1 MYHGAA
7 IEPEDEAATNAAL
20 TRLFAEILASP
31 PTSTCPLPGTC
42 PPAEDTTSTQV
53 LSETTSGEVL
63 GLGLVTSGINTA
75 NWAEQ
80 VNVEMGIE
88 RLLEML
94 PSTQDVAIDS
104 STTFDVDMDFSDAL
118 VWDEVSVY

>member
-1 MYHGAA
+1 MYHSAA
-7 IEPEDEAATNAAL
+7 IEPEDEAATDAAL

-31 PTSTCPLPGTC
+31 PTGTCALPGTC
-42 PPAEDTTSTQV
+42 PSAEDADSTQV
-53 LSETTSGEVL
+53 LSETTSIEKL
-63 GLGLVTSGINTA
+63 GLGLVTSGINTV

-80 VNVEMGIE
+80 FGVEMGIE
-88 RLLEML
+88 KLLEML

-104 STTFDVDMDFSDAL
+104 NTTFDVDMDFSDAL

>member
-1 MYHGAA
+1 M
-7 IEPEDEAATNAAL
+7 
-20 TRLFAEILASP
+20 
-31 PTSTCPLPGTC
+31 
-42 PPAEDTTSTQV
+42 
-53 LSETTSGEVL
+53 LSEPSIEKL
-63 GLGLVTSGINTA
+63 SPGLVTSGVNAA

-94 PSTQDVAIDS
+94 PSTHDVAIDS
-104 STTFDVDMDFSDAL
+104 GTTFDVDMDFSDAL

>member
-7 IEPEDEAATNAAL
+7 IEPEDEAATDAAL

-31 PTSTCPLPGTC
+31 PTGTCALPGTC
-42 PPAEDTTSTQV
+42 PSAEDANSTQV
-53 LSETTSGEVL
+53 LSEPSIEKL
-63 GLGLVTSGINTA
+63 SPGLVTSGVNAA

-94 PSTQDVAIDS
+94 PSTHDVAIDS
-104 STTFDVDMDFSDAL
+104 GTTFDVDMDFSDAL

>member
-1 MYHGAA
+1 MYHSAA
-7 IEPEDEAATNAAL
+7 IEPEDEAATDAVL

-31 PTSTCPLPGTC
+31 PTGTCALPGAC
-42 PPAEDTTSTQV
+42 PSAEDANSTQV
-53 LSETTSGEVL
+53 LSEPISIEKL
-63 GLGLVTSGINTA
+63 GFGLATSGINTA

-80 VNVEMGIE
+80 VGVEMGIE
-88 RLLEML
+88 RLLEIL

-104 STTFDVDMDFSDAL
+104 STTFDVGMDFSDAL

>member
-1 MYHGAA
+1 M
-7 IEPEDEAATNAAL
+7 
-20 TRLFAEILASP
+20 
-31 PTSTCPLPGTC
+31 
-42 PPAEDTTSTQV
+42 
-53 LSETTSGEVL
+53 LSEPSIEKL
-63 GLGLVTSGINTA
+63 GLGLVTSGVNTA

-94 PSTQDVAIDS
+94 PSTHDVAIDS